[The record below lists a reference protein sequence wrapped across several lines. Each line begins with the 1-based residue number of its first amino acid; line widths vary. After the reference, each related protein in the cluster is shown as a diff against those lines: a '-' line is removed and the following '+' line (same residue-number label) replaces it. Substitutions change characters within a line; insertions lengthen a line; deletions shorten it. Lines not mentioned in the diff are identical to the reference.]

1 MSIDPAEPGAIGA
14 RGTEG
19 RLIALKHD
27 DALVVADA
35 FGDIL
40 GDGDGLFLEDTRIL
54 SRFCL
59 TLGGQAPSLLGASVS
74 EDNVRFTAH
83 LSNRPLPMLGGPE
96 TPEGVIHVERSR
108 LLWSM
113 RLYERVVLANFAE
126 IEAIVPLAFD
136 FTADFRDMFE
146 VRGTTRQNR
155 GLTLQAA
162 VNCDTVRLRYK
173 GLDGVVRASA
183 ITFSEPPSKLAS
195 GRAEFIFTVGR
206 WCQPGNLCR
215 DWADR

>member
-1 MSIDPAEPGAIGA
+1 MCGNAARRSPQLPRVASTLRGPPKSIDPVEPGAIGA

-108 LLWSM
+108 LLWGM

-146 VRGTTRQNR
+146 VRGTTRRNR
-155 GLTLQAA
+155 GL
-162 VNCDTVRLRYK
+162 D
-173 GLDGVVRASA
+173 S
-183 ITFSEPPSKLAS
+183 P
-195 GRAEFIFTVGR
+195 GRRE
-206 WCQPGNLCR
+206 L
-215 DWADR
+215 

>member
-40 GDGDGLFLEDTRIL
+40 GEGDGLFLEDTRIL

-113 RLYERVVLANFAE
+113 RLYERVVLANYAE

-136 FTADFRDMFE
+136 FTADFRDIFE
-146 VRGTTRQNR
+146 VRGTTRRNR
-155 GLTLQAA
+155 GLTLRAA
-162 VNCDTVRLRYK
+162 GPGGIHIQSRT
-173 GLDGVVRASA
+173 
-183 ITFSEPPSKLAS
+183 
-195 GRAEFIFTVGR
+195 

>member
-1 MSIDPAEPGAIGA
+1 MSIDPVEPSAIGA
-14 RGTEG
+14 RGAEG

-35 FGDIL
+35 LGDIL

-54 SRFCL
+54 SQFCL

-83 LSNRPLPMLGGPE
+83 LSNRPLPMLGGPA

-146 VRGTTRQNR
+146 VRGTTRRNR
-155 GLTLQAA
+155 GLTS
-162 VNCDTVRLRYK
+162 R
-173 GLDGVVRASA
+173 
-183 ITFSEPPSKLAS
+183 PP
-195 GRAEFIFTVGR
+195 
-206 WCQPGNLCR
+206 
-215 DWADR
+215 